1 LCALSVASFAGTW
14 SDDFSQNSLGSF
26 WSNNTNAFWISNGV
40 LHGESAS
47 PITPSPFEIVELGKN
62 WSNYSVSVFVN
73 IIAPNTRVCTKGAIL
88 LRHSGNEGYVFA
100 LHEPTQTIELYRLSD
115 HEMLLSKPAAINF
128 KQWYR
133 LRAELQD
140 DEISLWVDENFIG
153 KVNDA
158 RSPSGSVGLAVQDT
172 EETQF
177 DHFTITGP
185 EIPDSGVVLTWTDTF
200 SENSIDPVWS
210 GDTNAFSATNNT
222 LLGVSASTGAMIGPL
237 NSLEIGYAWNDYT
250 ISCSVNILRPDIHR
264 CTKGALI
271 LRHSGDDGYVFALHE
286 ATQTIEFYRL
296 STHEMLLSKPAV
308 LNLTNWY
315 RLRAEAL
322 ANTFYLYVDDR
333 FIGAVTNNK
342 VSPGAIGIAVQD
354 ADVLFDDFT
363 LTASV
368 SDQPRQFMLH
378 MTVDQSGTTNFGL
391 SDGAMISHGQW
402 YLEVSHDLNSWERL
416 TPFSPGN
423 VTAFAQ
429 DTPPPGDLRPRF
441 YRAILLP
448 G

>member
-1 LCALSVASFAGTW
+1 MAPPLPLPMKPNSILCKLILAMVSLSLTSLAWGGTW
-14 SDDFSQNSLGSF
+14 NDHFTQPTLAGDWTGNPS
-26 WSNNTNAFWISNGV
+26 AFRIEAGV
-40 LHGESAS
+40 LQGQSAYPVSQS
-47 PITPSPFEIVELGKN
+47 PLNVVEIAQDSTDCNVACWIN
-62 WSNYSVSVFVN
+62 VV
-73 IIAPNTRVCTKGAIL
+73 APNLRVCTKGALI

-185 EIPDSGVVLTWTDTF
+185 EIPDSGIVLTWTDTF

-210 GDTNAFSATNNT
+210 GDTNAFAATNNT
-222 LLGVSASTGAMIGPL
+222 LLGVSASVGPAIGPL

-264 CTKGALI
+264 CTKVALI
-271 LRHSGDDGYVFALHE
+271 LRHSGDDG
-286 ATQTIEFYRL
+286 
-296 STHEMLLSKPAV
+296 
-308 LNLTNWY
+308 
-315 RLRAEAL
+315 
-322 ANTFYLYVDDR
+322 
-333 FIGAVTNNK
+333 
-342 VSPGAIGIAVQD
+342 
-354 ADVLFDDFT
+354 
-363 LTASV
+363 
-368 SDQPRQFMLH
+368 
-378 MTVDQSGTTNFGL
+378 
-391 SDGAMISHGQW
+391 
-402 YLEVSHDLNSWERL
+402 
-416 TPFSPGN
+416 
-423 VTAFAQ
+423 
-429 DTPPPGDLRPRF
+429 
-441 YRAILLP
+441 
-448 G
+448 